1 MFFCRSVKTLFRLLI
16 MKPAQSYSW
25 ANHYSIIIDARESR
39 LQSNPMEANNK
50 TFMMIS
56 TFIQQQEMQ
65 QVSNF
70 G

>member
-1 MFFCRSVKTLFRLLI
+1 